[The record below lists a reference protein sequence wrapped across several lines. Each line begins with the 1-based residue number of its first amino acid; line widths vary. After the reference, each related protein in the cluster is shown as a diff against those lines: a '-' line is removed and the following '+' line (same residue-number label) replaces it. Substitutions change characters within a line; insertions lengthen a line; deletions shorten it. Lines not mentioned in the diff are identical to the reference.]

1 MIHDFNG
8 KVKIIGY
15 GLRDVNTKEWYYH
28 DNFGW
33 GFKEN
38 LQFILNSSEDFQ
50 PIFNHPL
57 KAHGELK
64 RRTLDVVPIMIAAE
78 IQSYG

>member
-15 GLRDVNTKEWYYH
+15 GLRDVNTKEWYFH
-28 DNFGW
+28 DGFSW

-38 LQFILNSSEDFQ
+38 LQFILNSNKDFL
-50 PIFNHPL
+50 PIINHSL
-57 KAHGELK
+57 KAHGELNH
-64 RRTLDVVPIMIAAE
+64 RTLEIVPIMIPTE
-78 IQSYG
+78 